1 MYIPL
6 SWFLQIILHEKELGQ
21 FAETTDFKASTEKL
35 QEDELGTSHHVR
47 K

>member
-6 SWFLQIILHEKELGQ
+6 SWFLQMILHQKELGQ
-21 FAETTDFKASTEKL
+21 FGETTDFKAGAEKL